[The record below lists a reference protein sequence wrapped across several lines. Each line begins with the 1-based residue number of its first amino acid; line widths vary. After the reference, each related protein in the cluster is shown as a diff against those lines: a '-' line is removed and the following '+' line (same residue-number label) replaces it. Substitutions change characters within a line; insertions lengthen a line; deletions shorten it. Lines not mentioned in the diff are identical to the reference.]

1 MAALAGKKRGTA
13 KPAVSQRSFFERAR
27 IDLSTYKY
35 AYLMLV
41 PVLAWYVIFVYWPMA
56 GNVIAFKDFMPA
68 RGIWG
73 SPWIG
78 FTHFT
83 NFFGSFF
90 FFRLIRNTVL
100 ISFYGILFAFP
111 IPILLAIM
119 LNEIPYKRF
128 KKTVQTITYMPFF
141 ISMIV
146 FCGIIIDFLKMDGV
160 LTVVLSYFGLPNQN
174 WLMIPEAFRAIFVGS
189 NIWQTMG
196 WNSIIFLAALAN
208 IDQELFEAAR
218 VDGAGRLRQIWH
230 ITLPG
235 ILPITMILL
244 IIRMGAILSVGF
256 EQIILLQND
265 ANMYTSEVIASFV
278 YNRGIL
284 DANFSFATAV
294 GLFNSVVNF
303 SMVIA
308 ANTISRR
315 LTSYSL
321 W

>member
-1 MAALAGKKRGTA
+1 MAALTGKGRLAESVTRKRFLIRA
-13 KPAVSQRSFFERAR
+13 KN
-27 IDLSTYKY
+27 DLITYKY
-35 AYLMLV
+35 AYLMLL
-41 PVLAWYVIFVYWPMA
+41 PVIAWYAIFVYWPLA

-68 RGIWG
+68 RGIWD
-73 SPWIG
+73 SPWVG
-78 FTHFT
+78 FSHF
-83 NFFGSFF
+83 NAFFSSFF
-90 FFRLIRNTVL
+90 FTRLIRNTVL
-100 ISFYGILFAFP
+100 ISLYGIIFAFP
-111 IPILLAIM
+111 VPIILAIM
-119 LNEIPYKRF
+119 LNEIPFKRF
-128 KKTVQTITYMPFF
+128 KRVVQTVTYMPFF

-160 LTVVLSYFGLPNQN
+160 LTMVLTFFGLPNQN
-174 WLMIPEAFRAIFVGS
+174 WLMEPGAFRTIFVGS

-196 WNSIIFLAALAN
+196 WNSIIFLAALST

-218 VDGAGRLRQIWH
+218 VDGAGRLKQIWH

-256 EQIILLQND
+256 EQIILLQNN
-265 ANMYTSEVIASFV
+265 ANMYTSEVISSFV

-294 GLFNSVVNF
+294 GLFNSIVNF